1 MPLQL
6 DTVAPLSPGSPETW
20 LVDTPSGAV
29 LGVVVADG
37 KRRSLLMREPLPRKR
52 IAEPPSFGPWKEGA
66 EWTEGS
72 GTRYVEYARL
82 HDIARDHTRWHREI
96 TAARL
101 GRSGWGR

>member
-37 KRRSLLMREPLPRKR
+37 KRRSLLMREPLPWKR
-52 IAEPPSFGPWKEGA
+52 PNSYQLIDSSIPA
-66 EWTEGS
+66 
-72 GTRYVEYARL
+72 L
-82 HDIARDHTRWHREI
+82 
-96 TAARL
+96 
-101 GRSGWGR
+101 